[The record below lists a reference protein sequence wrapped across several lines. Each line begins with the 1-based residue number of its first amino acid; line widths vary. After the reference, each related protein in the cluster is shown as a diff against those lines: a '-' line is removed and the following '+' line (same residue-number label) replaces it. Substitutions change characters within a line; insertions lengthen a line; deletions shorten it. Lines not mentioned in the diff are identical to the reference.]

1 MVMPLLYGLGARD
14 FLEPL
19 GFVLATCQKCHTS
32 GPFAVY
38 QAKRKITL
46 YAIPTVSFR
55 EQVVIECRSC
65 TQRFAVPAE
74 MRTDFLGALLDEAAV
89 AARIRQ
95 AGPGGNGSAASGPT
109 FYQTLQVDV
118 AADPE
123 VIEAAFRRLAMKY
136 HPDRSADPA
145 APEKMRR
152 LLEAK
157 ECPLRSRQAARL
169 RPLARDRAPPAGDAA
184 RRRLIQRGHAPIPRH
199 RRR

>member
-19 GFVLATCQKCHTS
+19 GFVLATCQKCRTS
-32 GPFAVY
+32 GPFSVY

-55 EQVVIECRSC
+55 EQLVIECRSC
-65 TQRFAVPAE
+65 TQRFAVPPE
-74 MRTDFLGALLDEAAV
+74 MRTEFLGALLDEAAL
-89 AARIRQ
+89 AARMRQ
-95 AGPGGNGSAASGPT
+95 VGPGGNGAAAATGPT
-109 FYQTLQVDV
+109 FYQTLQVDI

-145 APEKMRR
+145 APDKMRR

-157 ECPLRSRQAARL
+157 ECLSNPAKRL
-169 RPLARDRAPPAGDAA
+169 AYDRWLGIAPRPPAMRPDD
-184 RRRLIQRGHAPIPRH
+184 I
-199 RRR
+199 